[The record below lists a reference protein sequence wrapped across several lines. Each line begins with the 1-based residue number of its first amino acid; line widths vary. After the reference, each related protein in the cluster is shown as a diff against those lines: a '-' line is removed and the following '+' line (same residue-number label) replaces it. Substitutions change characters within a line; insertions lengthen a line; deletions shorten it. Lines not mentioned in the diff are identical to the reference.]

1 MSKKLTLLAFVAI
14 TAFGSTSVYAD
25 THNSCRN
32 LIATHSKK
40 KKTTEEI
47 DARCTCVVAKGT
59 PDNRGAIEQAIQHC
73 ASTNNNPHG

>member
-25 THNSCRN
+25 THTTCRN

-40 KKTTEEI
+40 KQTTEQI
-47 DARCTCVVAKGT
+47 DARCTCVVEKGT
-59 PDNRGAIEQAIQHC
+59 PDNRGAIQEAIQHC
-73 ASTNNNPHG
+73 ARTDNNPHG